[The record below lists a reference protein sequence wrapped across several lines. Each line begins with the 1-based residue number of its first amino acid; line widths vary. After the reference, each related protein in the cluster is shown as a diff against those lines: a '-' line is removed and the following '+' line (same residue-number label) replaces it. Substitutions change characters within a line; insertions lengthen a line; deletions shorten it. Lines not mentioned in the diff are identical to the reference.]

1 MTNRYLSYRHTC
13 VYLYLYVYM
22 VFFIISFYIFIYLY
36 LYFIF
41 NNYLHTYFSLF
52 IIYIMSQRISKIK
65 NWEYLLP
72 VFFLRRRNVLS
83 VRWCHFLCKDHS
95 PCHQVLSDLVSI
107 PFPAVTSPLLD
118 ISGVR
123 GITTLLGTN
132 PRTLCCST

>member
-22 VFFIISFYIFIYLY
+22 VFFIISFYIFI
-36 LYFIF
+36 FK
-41 NNYLHTYFSLF
+41 NYLHTYFSLF
-52 IIYIMSQRISKIK
+52 IIYIMSHRISKIK

-72 VFFLRRRNVLS
+72 VFFLRRRNVLP

-107 PFPAVTSPLLD
+107 PLPAVTSPLLD
-118 ISGVR
+118 ISGFR